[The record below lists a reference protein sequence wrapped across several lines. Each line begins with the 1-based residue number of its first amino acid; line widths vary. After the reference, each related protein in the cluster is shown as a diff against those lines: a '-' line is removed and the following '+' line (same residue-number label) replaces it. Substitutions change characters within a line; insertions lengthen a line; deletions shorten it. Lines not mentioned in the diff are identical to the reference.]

1 MKKLF
6 LISLLVCMG
15 ILQSLAF
22 DYTDERGVTWS
33 CVLAYNFETQ
43 SYTSPIINSAT
54 GYGDEV
60 VIPEKVYDGTK
71 EYTVTSIGF
80 TFQDN
85 KTLEKVTWPSTVTT
99 IPGLMFSGC
108 SSLKAVE
115 NTRNVTY
122 IYDSAF
128 QGCNNLI
135 ELDLGSCNIAG
146 YAFDGCSKLQ
156 SIGELAKCTL
166 VGSCAFYGCSSL
178 DKVDLSMCTSVGS
191 SAFNGCSSLQTI
203 GNPRFTSIPNG
214 AFNGC
219 SNLENIDLS
228 LYTSVGSNA
237 FSGCSKLQNVN
248 ISNCTY
254 IGYSA
259 FSGCSSITE
268 VDLSSCKSMED
279 YAFSGCKKLE
289 NVIGLENFKSI
300 PNYAFRG
307 TALKSLDLP
316 VCTTI
321 GDGAFSDCSSLQSV
335 DLPVC
340 TTIGSEAFCSCSGL
354 QSVDLPACTTIGG
367 MAFWVCSG
375 LQSVVLPVCT
385 TIDSHAFSQCSGLQ
399 SVDLPACMTISDG
412 AFSNCSDLQSVVLSV
427 CTTIGEGAFSGCSDL
442 QSVDLPKVES
452 IGSSAFVSSG
462 ITKVSLPGTLKNM
475 GYRCFDTVTEYTF
488 NGTQPAVLYEDNS
501 YFAFYGAAFV
511 IRVPESAIDTYKAAD
526 VWKNYKDKI
535 FSISDQLYYD
545 VTTTAMDSQ
554 SGLEQA
560 IGATNMKKVISL
572 KATGTIN
579 SYDIFMIRTK
589 MTNLQNLDLTDADIV
604 ANGFAYYEGYSTED
618 NVVGNYSFCNL
629 NNLVTLKLPKKAY
642 IIGYN
647 AVANCSSLESVDFPK
662 NLKCIYNNAFQDCSK
677 PDNVVLPDG
686 LESIGNN
693 EYYSN
698 SFAGCR
704 SLKTIQFPPS
714 LKYIGGFAFDYCSS
728 LEEISLPG
736 LDRIDRCA
744 FEGCTSLKEVR
755 IPSTL
760 QNIGDG
766 AFSRCSNL
774 TDIYTYT
781 VEPISIGQNTF
792 DGTAY
797 KNARLWMPTQSY
809 ANYYYQTQWGQ
820 FDNDNY
826 RWFDEPYKYMYI
838 NKDYTLSDANSASGD
853 KGRFDGDPDIDVN
866 PGGGLIVDGDKD
878 QTADDIHLKADASN
892 WATIIAK
899 ANVDAKRI
907 FIDITIEAN
916 RWHFFCFPF
925 DIKRSN
931 IKCDGNFVFRY
942 YDGKVRAEKGK
953 GGWTDLPATEEYL
966 KAGKGYI
973 FQASASCTLSIM
985 IEKEK
990 FGKLPNVR
998 FDCNLEANASTNEQD
1013 ASWNFVGNPFTS
1025 FFDLNDMGYNA
1036 PVTRWNGSGYE
1047 AVRPGDDDYIF
1058 HPYEAFFVQRPTG
1071 SSSIEFDP
1079 EHRMTQ
1085 IGSNNRKT
1093 ENAKKAM
1100 KRQLNPERLLVN
1112 LAVTDGKN
1120 TDKTRV
1126 VFNQT
1131 KSNKYEM
1138 DCDAAKFESATSAV
1152 QLYSIEAQGG
1162 KMAINERPQGSVQLG
1177 FTAKAAGDYTISAE
1191 RMDQPVLL
1199 KDNLMNIT
1207 YDLSNGDYS
1216 FSSEAG
1222 TFDNRFMLLIDGG
1235 ATGIAD
1241 IAKEAGVNI
1250 MPSTNGINLTGVD
1263 GKTVNVYSLS
1273 GALFATRT
1281 ENGFLNLSKGVY
1293 IVEVGKM
1300 KAKVMVK

>member
-1 MKKLF
+1 
-6 LISLLVCMG
+6 MG
-15 ILQSLAF
+15 ILQSFAF

-33 CVLAYNFETQ
+33 CSETGN
-43 SYTSPIINSAT
+43 SSVSITSAK

-60 VIPEKVYDGTK
+60 VIPEKVYNGTK
-71 EYTVTSIGF
+71 VYTVTGISF
-80 TFQDN
+80 RFSNN

-99 IPGLMFSGC
+99 IPGDMFYDC
-108 SSLKAVE
+108 SSLKTVE

-122 IYDSAF
+122 IYVSAF
-128 QGCNNLI
+128 SCCNNLI
-135 ELDLGSCNIAG
+135 ELDLGSCKIFDS
-146 YAFDGCSKLQ
+146 AFNGCSKLQ
-156 SIGELAKCTL
+156 SIGESAKCTS
-166 VGSCAFYGCSSL
+166 VGFQAFYQCSSL
-178 DKVDLSMCTSVGS
+178 EKIDMSMCTSVGS
-191 SAFNGCSSLQTI
+191 NAFDGCSRLQSIGNPKLTSIPDNAFYYCSSL
-203 GNPRFTSIPNG
+203 
-214 AFNGC
+214 
-219 SNLENIDLS
+219 EKIDLS
-228 LYTSVGSNA
+228 KCTTVGSSA
-237 FSGCSKLQNVN
+237 FYGCSKLQNVN

-254 IGYSA
+254 IGGNA
-259 FSGCSSITE
+259 FYGCSSITE
-268 VDLSSCKSMED
+268 VDLSACKTL
-279 YAFSGCKKLE
+279 G
-289 NVIGLENFKSI
+289 NN
-300 PNYAFRG
+300 
-307 TALKSLDLP
+307 
-316 VCTTI
+316 
-321 GDGAFSDCSSLQSV
+321 
-335 DLPVC
+335 
-340 TTIGSEAFCSCSGL
+340 
-354 QSVDLPACTTIGG
+354 
-367 MAFWVCSG
+367 AFWGSR
-375 LQSVVLPVCT
+375 
-385 TIDSHAFSQCSGLQ
+385 
-399 SVDLPACMTISDG
+399 IS
-412 AFSNCSDLQSVVLSV
+412 
-427 CTTIGEGAFSGCSDL
+427 
-442 QSVDLPKVES
+442 
-452 IGSSAFVSSG
+452 
-462 ITKVSLPGTLKNM
+462 KVSLPATLKSM
-475 GYRCFDTVTEYTF
+475 GYKCFDNVKEYTF
-488 NGTQPAVLYEDNS
+488 NGTQPAVLAEENGYPAFSGAS
-501 YFAFYGAAFV
+501 YI
-511 IRVPESAIDTYKAAD
+511 IRVPESAIDTYKTDD
-526 VWKNYKDKI
+526 VWKNYTDKI
-535 FSISDQLYYD
+535 FSVSDKLDYD
-545 VTTTAMDSQ
+545 VTTTAMDNQ

-560 IGATNMKKVISL
+560 IGATNMKKVVSL

-579 SYDIFMIRTK
+579 GYDIFMIRTK

-604 ANGFAYYEGYSTED
+604 ANGFAYYENNSTTD
-618 NVVGNYSFCNL
+618 NVVGGYSFYDL
-629 NNLVTLKLPKKAY
+629 NNLVTLKLPKNA
-642 IIGYN
+642 ISIGSY

-662 NLKCIYNNAFQDCSK
+662 SLKYIVNHSFENCSK
-677 PDNVVLPDG
+677 LDNVILPDG
-686 LESIGNN
+686 LESIGSNN
-693 EYYSN
+693 YSR
-698 SFAGCR
+698 SFANC
-704 SLKTIQFPPS
+704 SNLKNIQFPPS
-714 LKYIGGFAFDYCSS
+714 LKYIGSYVFSSCSS
-728 LEEISLPG
+728 LEKISLPG
-736 LDRIDRCA
+736 LDRIDENA
-744 FEGCTSLKEVR
+744 FNGCTSLKEVR

-760 QNIGDG
+760 QNIGNG
-766 AFSRCSNL
+766 AFYGCSNL

-781 VEPISIGQNTF
+781 VEPISIGQDTF
-792 DGTAY
+792 GETTY
-797 KNARLWMPTQSY
+797 KSARLWMPTQSY

-826 RWFDEPYKYMYI
+826 RWFDEPYEYMYI

-853 KGRFDGDPDIDVN
+853 KGRFDGNPDIDVN

-907 FIDITIEAN
+907 FIDITIAAN

-973 FQASASCTLSIM
+973 FQASANCTLSIM

-1112 LAVTDGKN
+1112 LAVSDGKN

-1126 VFNQT
+1126 VFNQA

-1138 DCDAAKFESATSAV
+1138 DCDAAKFESSTSAV

-1177 FTAKAAGDYTISAE
+1177 FTAKAAGDYTIAAE

-1250 MPSTNGINLTGVD
+1250 MPSVNGINLTGVD

>member
-6 LISLLVCMG
+6 LISLLICVG
-15 ILQSLAF
+15 ILQSFAF

-33 CVLAYNFETQ
+33 CSETDYNEETQ
-43 SYTSPIINSAT
+43 SYTSAYITSAS

-71 EYTVTSIGF
+71 WYTVVEIRF

-85 KTLEKVTWPSTVTT
+85 KTLEKVTWPSTVTE
-99 IPGLMFSGC
+99 IPFQMFQNC
-108 SSLKAVE
+108 SSLKTVE

-122 IYDSAF
+122 IYGIAF
-128 QGCNNLI
+128 SGCNNLI
-135 ELDLGSCNIAG
+135 ELDLGSCKIFYN
-146 YAFDGCSKLQ
+146 AFDGCSKLQ
-156 SIGELAKCTL
+156 SIGESVKCTF
-166 VGSCAFYGCSSL
+166 VGDCAFYGCSNL
-178 DKVDLSMCTSVGS
+178 EKVDLSMCTSVGS
-191 SAFNGCSSLQTI
+191 SAFSGCSSLQSI
-203 GNPRFTSIPNG
+203 GNPKFTSIPDN

-228 LYTSVGSNA
+228 LCTSVGSSA

-248 ISNCTY
+248 TSICTY
-254 IGYSA
+254 IGNGA
-259 FSGCSSITE
+259 FYGCSSITE
-268 VDLSSCKSMED
+268 VDLSACKSL
-279 YAFSGCKKLE
+279 G
-289 NVIGLENFKSI
+289 NN
-300 PNYAFRG
+300 
-307 TALKSLDLP
+307 
-316 VCTTI
+316 
-321 GDGAFSDCSSLQSV
+321 
-335 DLPVC
+335 
-340 TTIGSEAFCSCSGL
+340 
-354 QSVDLPACTTIGG
+354 
-367 MAFWVCSG
+367 AFWGSR
-375 LQSVVLPVCT
+375 
-385 TIDSHAFSQCSGLQ
+385 
-399 SVDLPACMTISDG
+399 IS
-412 AFSNCSDLQSVVLSV
+412 
-427 CTTIGEGAFSGCSDL
+427 
-442 QSVDLPKVES
+442 
-452 IGSSAFVSSG
+452 
-462 ITKVSLPGTLKNM
+462 KVSLPAALKSM
-475 GYRCFDTVTEYTF
+475 GYQCFDNVKEYTF
-488 NGTQPAVLYEDNS
+488 NGTQPAALTEQLRYNNYPAFDGSS
-501 YFAFYGAAFV
+501 YI
-511 IRVPESAIDTYKAAD
+511 IRVPESAVDAYKAAD
-526 VWKNYKDKI
+526 IWKNYADKI
-535 FSISDQLYYD
+535 FSISDQLDYD

-560 IGATNMKKVISL
+560 IGATNMKKVVSL

-579 SYDIFMIRTK
+579 GYDIFMIRTK

-618 NVVGNYSFCNL
+618 NVVGGYSFYKL
-629 NNLVTLKLPKKAY
+629 NNLVTLKLPKNA
-642 IIGYN
+642 ITIGSY

-662 NLKCIYNNAFQDCSK
+662 KLKYLNDQSFGWCGK
-677 PDNVVLPDG
+677 LDNVILPDG
-686 LESIGNN
+686 LESIGNGDWS
-693 EYYSN
+693 YSFTSCKN
-698 SFAGCR
+698 
-704 SLKTIQFPPS
+704 LKTIQFPPS
-714 LKYIGGFAFDYCSS
+714 LKYIGGYAFCDCSS
-728 LEEISLPG
+728 LEKISLPG
-736 LDRIDRCA
+736 LDRIDQDA
-744 FEGCTSLKEVR
+744 FYCCSSLKEVR

-760 QNIGDG
+760 QNVGNG
-766 AFSRCSNL
+766 AFGGCSNL
-774 TDIYTYT
+774 ADIYTYT

-792 DGTAY
+792 DETAY
-797 KNARLWMPTQSY
+797 KSARLWMPTQSY

-826 RWFDEPYKYMYI
+826 RWFDEPYEYMYI
-838 NKDYTLSDANSASGD
+838 NKDYTLSDANSASKD
-853 KGRFDGDPDIDVN
+853 KGRFDGNPDIDVN

-942 YDGKVRAEKGK
+942 YDGKVRAEKGR

-990 FGKLPNVR
+990 FGKLPNVK

-1036 PVTRWNGSGYE
+1036 PVTRWNGNGYE

-1093 ENAKKAM
+1093 ENAQKAM

-1112 LAVTDGKN
+1112 LAISDGKN

-1126 VFNQT
+1126 VFNQA

-1138 DCDAAKFESATSAV
+1138 DCDAAKFESSTSAV

-1162 KMAINERPQGSVQLG
+1162 KMSINERPQGSVQLG

-1222 TFDNRFMLLIDGG
+1222 TFDNRFILLIDGG

-1250 MPSTNGINLTGVD
+1250 MPSVNGINLTGVD

-1300 KAKVMVK
+1300 KTKVMVK

>member
-6 LISLLVCMG
+6 LISLFVCVG

-33 CVLAYNFETQ
+33 CSEAYNYDTQ
-43 SYTSPIINSAT
+43 YTSAQINSAS

-80 TFQDN
+80 TFRDN
-85 KTLEKVTWPSTVTT
+85 KTLEKVTWPSTVTE
-99 IPGLMFSGC
+99 IPSNMFC
-108 SSLKAVE
+108 SCSNLKTVE
-115 NTRNVTY
+115 NVRKVTFISY
-122 IYDSAF
+122 TAF
-128 QGCNNLI
+128 HNCNNLI
-135 ELDLGSCNIAG
+135 ELDLGSCEINNC
-146 YAFDGCSKLQ
+146 AFCGCSKLQ
-156 SIGELAKCTL
+156 SIGKSAKCTYI
-166 VGSCAFYGCSSL
+166 GNQAFSSCSSITEVDLSACKDLGTSAFSGCSSL
-178 DKVDLSMCTSVGS
+178 QTVGNPKFTSIPDNAFYNCSSLEKIDLSKCTSVGS
-191 SAFNGCSSLQTI
+191 SAF
-203 GNPRFTSIPNG
+203 
-214 AFNGC
+214 
-219 SNLENIDLS
+219 
-228 LYTSVGSNA
+228 
-237 FSGCSKLQNVN
+237 SGCRKLQNVN
-248 ISNCTY
+248 ISNCAY
-254 IGYSA
+254 IGGSA

-268 VDLSSCKSMED
+268 VDLSACKTL
-279 YAFSGCKKLE
+279 G
-289 NVIGLENFKSI
+289 
-300 PNYAFRG
+300 NYAFW
-307 TALKSLDLP
+307 
-316 VCTTI
+316 
-321 GDGAFSDCSSLQSV
+321 
-335 DLPVC
+335 
-340 TTIGSEAFCSCSGL
+340 GSR
-354 QSVDLPACTTIGG
+354 
-367 MAFWVCSG
+367 
-375 LQSVVLPVCT
+375 
-385 TIDSHAFSQCSGLQ
+385 
-399 SVDLPACMTISDG
+399 IS
-412 AFSNCSDLQSVVLSV
+412 
-427 CTTIGEGAFSGCSDL
+427 
-442 QSVDLPKVES
+442 
-452 IGSSAFVSSG
+452 
-462 ITKVSLPGTLKNM
+462 KVSLPATLKSM
-475 GYRCFDTVTEYTF
+475 GYKCFDNVKGYTF
-488 NGTQPAVLYEDNS
+488 NGTQPAVLTEDNGSPAFSGAS
-501 YFAFYGAAFV
+501 YI
-511 IRVPESAIDTYKAAD
+511 IRVPESSVDAYKAANI
-526 VWKNYKDKI
+526 WKNYADKI
-535 FSISDQLYYD
+535 FSISDQLDYD
-545 VTTTAMDSQ
+545 VTTTAMDNQ

-560 IGATNMKKVISL
+560 IGATNMKKVVSL

-579 SYDIFMIRTK
+579 GYDIFMIRTK
-589 MTNLQNLDLTDADIV
+589 MANLQNLDLTDADIV
-604 ANGFAYYEGYSTED
+604 ANGFAYYGNYSTTD
-618 NVVGNYSFCNL
+618 NVVGSYFFCNL
-629 NNLVTLKLPKKAY
+629 NNLVTLKLPKNA
-642 IIGYN
+642 ITIGGH
-647 AVANCSSLESVDFPK
+647 AMESCSSLESVDFPK
-662 NLKCIYNNAFQDCSK
+662 NLKCINDYSFDNCSK
-677 PDNVVLPDG
+677 LDNVVLPDG
-686 LESIGNN
+686 LESIGNGD
-693 EYYSN
+693 YSY
-698 SFAGCR
+698 SFNNCKN
-704 SLKTIQFPPS
+704 LKTIQFPPS
-714 LKYIGGFAFDYCSS
+714 LKYIGGNVFRNCSS
-728 LEEISLPG
+728 LEKISLPG
-736 LDRIDRCA
+736 LDRIGENA
-744 FEGCTSLKEVR
+744 FRSCSFLKEVR

-760 QNIGDG
+760 QNIGNG
-766 AFSRCSNL
+766 AFGGCNNL
-774 TDIYTYT
+774 ADIYTYT

-792 DGTAY
+792 DEKAY
-797 KNARLWMPTQSY
+797 KSARLWMPTQSY

-826 RWFDEPYKYMYI
+826 RWFDEPYEYMYI
-838 NKDYTLSDANSASGD
+838 NKDYTLSDANSASKD
-853 KGRFDGDPDIDVN
+853 KGRFDGNPDIDVN

-907 FIDITIEAN
+907 FIDITIAAN

-942 YDGKVRAEKGK
+942 YDGKVRAEKGR

-966 KAGKGYI
+966 KAGRGYI

-1071 SSSIEFDP
+1071 SSSIEFDS
-1079 EHRMTQ
+1079 EYRMTQ

-1100 KRQLNPERLLVN
+1100 KRQLNLERLLVN
-1112 LAVTDGKN
+1112 LAVSDGKN

-1126 VFNQT
+1126 VFNQA

-1138 DCDAAKFESATSAV
+1138 DCDAAKFESTTSAV

-1250 MPSTNGINLTGVD
+1250 MPSANGINLTGVD
-1263 GKTVNVYSLS
+1263 GKTVNVYSLG

-1281 ENGFLNLSKGVY
+1281 ESGFLNLSKGVY

-1300 KAKVMVK
+1300 KTKVMVK

>member
-33 CVLAYNFETQ
+33 CSETDYNEETQ
-43 SYTSPIINSAT
+43 SYSSAYITSAT

-71 EYTVTSIGF
+71 EYTVVEIRF

-85 KTLEKVTWPSTVTT
+85 KTLEKVTWPSTVTK
-99 IPGLMFSGC
+99 IPHGMFWEC

-115 NTRNVTY
+115 NTRNVT
-122 IYDSAF
+122 
-128 QGCNNLI
+128 
-135 ELDLGSCNIAG
+135 
-146 YAFDGCSKLQ
+146 
-156 SIGELAKCTL
+156 SIGDG
-166 VGSCAFYGCSSL
+166 VFYGCSNFE
-178 DKVDLSMCTSVGS
+178 KVDLSMCPVVSSNAFCGCSRLQSIGNPKLNNIGS
-191 SAFNGCSSLQTI
+191 NAFKGCSSL
-203 GNPRFTSIPNG
+203 
-214 AFNGC
+214 
-219 SNLENIDLS
+219 EKIDLS
-228 LYTSVGSNA
+228 VCMLVSSSA

-248 ISNCTY
+248 ISNDCFSIGSSAFLGCSKLQSVNTSNCKY
-254 IGYSA
+254 IGDNA
-259 FSGCSSITE
+259 FNGCSSITE
-268 VDLSSCKSMED
+268 VDLSNCSKLGTS
-279 YAFSGCKKLE
+279 AFSGCTKLE
-289 NVIGLENFKSI
+289 NVIGLSLRNI
-300 PNYAFRG
+300 PDSAFRC
-307 TALKSLDLP
+307 TSLKSVKILNCATISSDAFRDCTSLTDLKLP
-316 VCTTI
+316 YCTTI
-321 GDGAFSDCSSLQSV
+321 GNGAFYDCSS
-335 DLPVC
+335 
-340 TTIGSEAFCSCSGL
+340 
-354 QSVDLPACTTIGG
+354 
-367 MAFWVCSG
+367 
-375 LQSVVLPVCT
+375 
-385 TIDSHAFSQCSGLQ
+385 
-399 SVDLPACMTISDG
+399 
-412 AFSNCSDLQSVVLSV
+412 
-427 CTTIGEGAFSGCSDL
+427 L

-452 IGSSAFVSSG
+452 IDNNAFWGSG
-462 ITKVSLPGTLKNM
+462 ITKISLPETLKSM
-475 GYRCFDTVTEYTF
+475 GYQCFDNVTEYTF
-488 NGTQPAVLYEDNS
+488 NGTQPTVLYEDNS
-501 YFAFYGAAFV
+501 CSAFYGASFV

-526 VWKNYKDKI
+526 VWKNYTDKI
-535 FSISDQLYYD
+535 FSIGDQLDYD

-560 IGATNMKKVISL
+560 IGATNMKKVVSL

-579 SYDIFMIRTK
+579 GYDIFMIRTK
-589 MTNLQNLDLTDADIV
+589 MTHLQNLDLTDADIV
-604 ANGFAYYEGYSTED
+604 ANGFAYYGGCSTVD
-618 NVVGNYSFCNL
+618 NVVGNYSFCSL

-642 IIGYN
+642 IIGWN
-647 AVANCSSLESVDFPK
+647 AVENCSSLESVDFPK
-662 NLKCIYNNAFQDCSK
+662 NLKCICNNAFQDCK
-677 PDNVVLPDG
+677 KLDNVILPDG

-698 SFAGCR
+698 SFAGCI

-714 LKYIGGFAFDYCSS
+714 LKYIGGYVFRGCSS
-728 LEEISLPG
+728 LEKISLPG

-744 FEGCTSLKEVR
+744 FQSCKSLKEVR

-760 QNIGDG
+760 QNVGDE
-766 AFSRCSNL
+766 AFSGCSNL
-774 TDIYTYT
+774 ADIYTYT

-792 DGTAY
+792 DGNTY

-826 RWFDEPYKYMYI
+826 RWFDEPYEYMYI

-907 FIDITIEAN
+907 FIDITIAAN

-942 YDGKVRAEKGK
+942 YDGKVRAEKGN

-990 FGKLPNVR
+990 FGKLPNVK

-1058 HPYEAFFVQRPTG
+1058 HPYEAFFVQRPTD

-1112 LAVTDGKN
+1112 LAISDGKN

-1138 DCDAAKFESATSAV
+1138 DCDAAKFESTTSPV

-1177 FTAKAAGDYTISAE
+1177 FTAKVDGDYTISAE

>member
-6 LISLLVCMG
+6 LISLLVCVG
-15 ILQSLAF
+15 ILQSFADGF
-22 DYTDERGVTWS
+22 YYTDERGVKWG
-33 CVLAYNFETQ
+33 CADY
-43 SYTSPIINSAT
+43 PNSTTVSICDAS

-60 VIPEKVYDGTK
+60 VIPEKVYNGTK
-71 EYTVTSIGF
+71 EYTVTDIRIF

-85 KTLEKVTWPSTVTT
+85 KTLEKVTWPSTVTK
-99 IPGLMFSGC
+99 IPSDMFQNC
-108 SSLKAVE
+108 SSLKTVE
-115 NTRNVTY
+115 NVRKVTS
-122 IYDSAF
+122 ISSNAF
-128 QGCNNLI
+128 DGCNNLI
-135 ELDLGSCNIAG
+135 ELDLGSFEIYG
-146 YAFDGCSKLQ
+146 FAFNNCSKLQ
-156 SIGELAKCTL
+156 SIGESAKCTS
-166 VGSCAFYGCSSL
+166 VGNGAFKYCSSLEKIDLSMCTSVSSNAFYSCSSLRSIGNPKLTSIPDNAFYGCSSL
-178 DKVDLSMCTSVGS
+178 EKIDLSMCTTVGS
-191 SAFNGCSSLQTI
+191 DAF
-203 GNPRFTSIPNG
+203 
-214 AFNGC
+214 
-219 SNLENIDLS
+219 
-228 LYTSVGSNA
+228 Y
-237 FSGCSKLQNVN
+237 GCSKLQNVN

-259 FSGCSSITE
+259 FNGCSSITE
-268 VDLSSCKSMED
+268 VDLSACKNLGIS
-279 YAFSGCKKLE
+279 AFDGCKKLE
-289 NVIGLENFKSI
+289 NVIGLENYKSI
-300 PNYAFRG
+300 PSCAFRQ
-307 TALKSLDLP
+307 TALKSVDLP

-321 GDGAFSDCSSLQSV
+321 GGSAFSGCSSLQSV

-340 TTIGSEAFCSCSGL
+340 TTIGYSAFYGCSGL
-354 QSVDLPACTTIGG
+354 QSV
-367 MAFWVCSG
+367 
-375 LQSVVLPVCT
+375 
-385 TIDSHAFSQCSGLQ
+385 
-399 SVDLPACMTISDG
+399 
-412 AFSNCSDLQSVVLSV
+412 N
-427 CTTIGEGAFSGCSDL
+427 
-442 QSVDLPKVES
+442 LPKVES
-452 IGSSAFVSSG
+452 IGNNVFGGSG
-462 ITKVSLPGTLKNM
+462 ISKVSLPATLKSM
-475 GYRCFDTVTEYTF
+475 GYQCFDNVKEYTF
-488 NGTQPAVLYEDNS
+488 NGTQPAVLTEQLSSES
-501 YFAFYGAAFV
+501 YNNHPAFSGASYI
-511 IRVPESAIDTYKAAD
+511 IRVPESAVDAYKAAD
-526 VWKNYKDKI
+526 VWKNYTDKI
-535 FSISDQLYYD
+535 FSISDQLDYD

-560 IGATNMKKVISL
+560 IGATNMKKVVSL

-579 SYDIFMIRTK
+579 GYDIFMIRTK

-604 ANGFAYYEGYSTED
+604 ANGFAYYENNSTTD
-618 NVVGNYSFCNL
+618 NIVGNYSFYDL
-629 NNLVTLKLPKKAY
+629 DNLVTLKLPKNA
-642 IIGYN
+642 ITIGSS
-647 AVANCSSLESVDFPK
+647 AMENCSSLESVDFPK
-662 NLKCIYNNAFQDCSK
+662 NLKNIEDNSFASCRK
-677 PDNVVLPDG
+677 LDNVVLPDG
-686 LESIGNN
+686 LESIGCSIL
-693 EYYSN
+693 YYSR
-698 SFAGCR
+698 SFANC
-704 SLKTIQFPPS
+704 SNLKTIQFPPS
-714 LKYIGGFAFDYCSS
+714 LKYIGGYAFSGCSS
-728 LEEISLPG
+728 LEKIGLPG
-736 LDRIDRCA
+736 LDRIDNYA
-744 FEGCTSLKEVR
+744 FQNCSSLKEVR

-760 QNIGDG
+760 QKVGDN
-766 AFSRCSNL
+766 AFSGCSNL
-774 TDIYTYT
+774 ADIYTYT

-792 DGTAY
+792 GETTY
-797 KNARLWMPTQSY
+797 KSARLWMPTQSY

-853 KGRFDGDPDIDVN
+853 KGRFDGNPDIDVN

-907 FIDITIEAN
+907 FIDITIDAN

-953 GGWTDLPATEEYL
+953 GGWTDLPTTEEYL

-1036 PVTRWNGSGYE
+1036 PVTRWNGNGYE

-1085 IGSNNRKT
+1085 IGSNNRKR

-1112 LAVTDGKN
+1112 LAVSDGKN

-1138 DCDAAKFESATSAV
+1138 DCDAAKFESSTSAV

-1177 FTAKAAGDYTISAE
+1177 FTAKVDGDYTISAE

-1207 YDLSNGDYS
+1207 YDLSNGDYC

>member
-6 LISLLVCMG
+6 LISLLVCVG

-33 CVLAYNFETQ
+33 CSETDWNEETQ
-43 SYTSPIINSAT
+43 SYTSAIINSAT

-85 KTLEKVTWPSTVTT
+85 KTLEKVTWPSTVTM
-99 IPGLMFSGC
+99 ILYNMFKNC

-115 NTRNVTY
+115 NTRNVTF
-122 IYDSAF
+122 IYDCAF
-128 QGCNNLI
+128 ENCNNLI
-135 ELDLGSCNIAG
+135 ELDLGSCMIADL
-146 YAFDGCSKLQ
+146 AFYGCSKLQ
-156 SIGELAKCTL
+156 SIGESAKCTY
-166 VGSCAFYGCSSL
+166 VGSQAFSQ
-178 DKVDLSMCTSVGS
+178 
-191 SAFNGCSSLQTI
+191 CSSLQSI
-203 GNPRFTSIPNG
+203 GNPKFTSIPDN

-228 LYTSVGSNA
+228 LCTSVGSSA

-248 ISNCTY
+248 TSICTY
-254 IGYSA
+254 IGNGA
-259 FSGCSSITE
+259 FYGCSSITE
-268 VDLSSCKSMED
+268 VDLSACKSL
-279 YAFSGCKKLE
+279 G
-289 NVIGLENFKSI
+289 NN
-300 PNYAFRG
+300 
-307 TALKSLDLP
+307 
-316 VCTTI
+316 
-321 GDGAFSDCSSLQSV
+321 
-335 DLPVC
+335 
-340 TTIGSEAFCSCSGL
+340 
-354 QSVDLPACTTIGG
+354 
-367 MAFWVCSG
+367 AFWGSR
-375 LQSVVLPVCT
+375 
-385 TIDSHAFSQCSGLQ
+385 
-399 SVDLPACMTISDG
+399 IS
-412 AFSNCSDLQSVVLSV
+412 
-427 CTTIGEGAFSGCSDL
+427 
-442 QSVDLPKVES
+442 
-452 IGSSAFVSSG
+452 
-462 ITKVSLPGTLKNM
+462 KVSLPAALKSM
-475 GYRCFDTVTEYTF
+475 GYQCFDNVKEYTF
-488 NGTQPAVLYEDNS
+488 NGTQPAALTEQLSSES
-501 YFAFYGAAFV
+501 YNNYPAFDGSSYI
-511 IRVPESAIDTYKAAD
+511 IRVPESAVDAYKAAD
-526 VWKNYKDKI
+526 IWKNYADKI
-535 FSISDQLYYD
+535 FSISDQLDYD

-560 IGATNMKKVISL
+560 IGATNMKKVVSL

-579 SYDIFMIRTK
+579 GYDIFMIRTK

-618 NVVGNYSFCNL
+618 NVVGGYSFYKL
-629 NNLVTLKLPKKAY
+629 NNLVTLKLPKNA
-642 IIGYN
+642 ITIGSY

-662 NLKCIYNNAFQDCSK
+662 KLKYLNDQSFGWCGK
-677 PDNVVLPDG
+677 LDNVILPDG
-686 LESIGNN
+686 LESIGNGDCS
-693 EYYSN
+693 YSFTSCKN
-698 SFAGCR
+698 
-704 SLKTIQFPPS
+704 LKTIQFPPS
-714 LKYIGGFAFDYCSS
+714 LKYIGGYAFCDCSS
-728 LEEISLPG
+728 LEKISLPG
-736 LDRIDRCA
+736 LDRIDQDA
-744 FEGCTSLKEVR
+744 FYCCSSLKEVR

-760 QNIGDG
+760 QNVGNG
-766 AFSRCSNL
+766 AFGGCSNL
-774 TDIYTYT
+774 ADIYTYT

-792 DGTAY
+792 DETAY
-797 KNARLWMPTQSY
+797 KSARLWMPTQSY

-853 KGRFDGDPDIDVN
+853 KGRFDGNPDIDVN

-907 FIDITIEAN
+907 FIDITIAAN

-990 FGKLPNVR
+990 FGKLPNVK

-1036 PVTRWNGSGYE
+1036 PVTRWNGSGFE

-1071 SSSIEFDP
+1071 SSNIEFDP

-1112 LAVTDGKN
+1112 LAISDGKN

-1126 VFNQT
+1126 VFNQA

-1138 DCDAAKFESATSAV
+1138 DCDAAKFESSTSAV

-1177 FTAKAAGDYTISAE
+1177 FTAKADGDYTISAE

>member
-6 LISLLVCMG
+6 LISLLVCVG

-33 CVLAYNFETQ
+33 CYETDN
-43 SYTSPIINSAT
+43 SSARITSAS

-60 VIPEKVYDGTK
+60 VIPEKVYNGTK

-80 TFQDN
+80 TFGNN
-85 KTLEKVTWPSTVTT
+85 KTLEKVTWPSTVTE
-99 IPGLMFSGC
+99 IPDNMFQNC
-108 SSLKAVE
+108 SNLKTVE
-115 NTRNVTY
+115 NVRKVTS
-122 IYDSAF
+122 ISSNAF
-128 QGCNNLI
+128 WNCNNLI
-135 ELDLGSCNIAG
+135 ELNLGSCEISAN
-146 YAFDGCSKLQ
+146 AFFCCSKLQ
-156 SIGELAKCTL
+156 SIGESAKCTS
-166 VGSCAFYGCSSL
+166 VGFQAFDQCSSL
-178 DKVDLSMCTSVGS
+178 EKIDLSMCTSVGF
-191 SAFNGCSSLQTI
+191 SAFAGCSSLQTI
-203 GNPRFTSIPNG
+203 GNPKLTSIPDNTFG
-214 AFNGC
+214 GC
-219 SNLENIDLS
+219 SSLEKIDLS
-228 LYTSVGSNA
+228 MCTSVSSDA
-237 FSGCSKLQNVN
+237 FYGCKKLQNVN

-254 IGYSA
+254 IGRKA
-259 FSGCSSITE
+259 FNDCSSITE
-268 VDLSSCKSMED
+268 VDLSACKSLGD
-279 YAFSGCKKLE
+279 YAFSDCKKLA
-289 NVIGLENFKSI
+289 NVIGLENFISI
-300 PNYAFRG
+300 PDYAFRG
-307 TALKSLDLP
+307 TALKSVDLP

-321 GDGAFSDCSSLQSV
+321 GSNAFFNCSGLQSV

-340 TTIGSEAFCSCSGL
+340 TTIGSQAFYGCSGL
-354 QSVDLPACTTIGG
+354 QSVDLPVCTTIGDR
-367 MAFWVCSG
+367 
-375 LQSVVLPVCT
+375 T
-385 TIDSHAFSQCSGLQ
+385 FSDCSGLQ
-399 SVDLPACMTISDG
+399 SVDLP
-412 AFSNCSDLQSVVLSV
+412 V
-427 CTTIGEGAFSGCSDL
+427 CTTIGDGSFSACSGLQSVDLPVCTTIGPSAFNGCSGL
-442 QSVDLPKVES
+442 LSVDLPKVES
-452 IGSSAFVSSG
+452 IGDGAFCGSG
-462 ITKVSLPGTLKNM
+462 ITKISLPETLKNM
-475 GYRCFDTVTEYTF
+475 GYSCFDKVTEYTF
-488 NGTQPAVLYEDNS
+488 NGTQPAALSEGSGYPLSGVH
-501 YFAFYGAAFV
+501 FV
-511 IRVPESAIDTYKAAD
+511 IRVPESAIDAYKTAD
-526 VWKNYKDKI
+526 IWKNYTDKI

-579 SYDIFMIRTK
+579 GYDIFMIRTK
-589 MTNLQNLDLTDADIV
+589 MTHLQDLDLTDADIV
-604 ANGFAYYEGYSTED
+604 ANVFAYYGGYSTTD
-618 NVVGNYSFCNL
+618 NVVGGYSFYKL
-629 NNLVTLKLPKKAY
+629 NNLVTLKLPKNA
-642 IIGYN
+642 ITIDN
-647 AVANCSSLESVDFPK
+647 SAVASCSSLESVDFPK
-662 NLKCIYNNAFQDCSK
+662 NLKYINESSFSGCTK
-677 PDNVVLPDG
+677 LDNVVLPDG
-686 LESIGNN
+686 LESIG
-693 EYYSN
+693 YSSFN
-698 SFAGCR
+698 SCYK
-704 SLKTIQFPPS
+704 LKTIQFPPS
-714 LKYIGGFAFDYCSS
+714 LKYIGGHAFSACSS
-728 LEEISLPG
+728 LEKISLPG
-736 LDRIDRCA
+736 LDRIDNYAFRRCS
-744 FEGCTSLKEVR
+744 SLKEIR

-760 QNIGDG
+760 QNVGDG
-766 AFSRCSNL
+766 AFMDCSSL
-774 TDIYTYT
+774 ADIYTYT

-792 DGTAY
+792 DGTTY
-797 KNARLWMPTQSY
+797 KSARLWMPTQSY

-826 RWFDEPYKYMYI
+826 RWFDEPYEYMYI
-838 NKDYTLSDANSASGD
+838 NKDYTLSDANSASKD
-853 KGRFDGDPDIDVN
+853 KGRFDGTPDIDVN

-907 FIDITIEAN
+907 FIDITIAAN

-1112 LAVTDGKN
+1112 LAVSDGKN

-1131 KSNKYEM
+1131 KSNRYEM
-1138 DCDAAKFESATSAV
+1138 DCDAAKFESTTSAV

-1250 MPSTNGINLTGVD
+1250 MPSANGINLTGVD

-1300 KAKVMVK
+1300 KTKVMVK

>member
-6 LISLLVCMG
+6 LISLLVCVG
-15 ILQSLAF
+15 ILQSFAF

-33 CVLAYNFETQ
+33 CYEIDNSSARI
-43 SYTSPIINSAT
+43 TSAS

-71 EYTVTSIGF
+71 EYTVTSIQF
-80 TFQDN
+80 TFRDN
-85 KTLEKVTWPSTVTT
+85 KNLKKVTWSSTVKT
-99 IPGLMFSGC
+99 IPYEMFSGC
-108 SSLKAVE
+108 SSLKTVE
-115 NTRNVTY
+115 NTRNVTSIGY
-122 IYDSAF
+122 NAF
-128 QGCNNLI
+128 LDCNNLI
-135 ELDLGSCNIAG
+135 ELDLGSCKIND
-146 YAFDGCSKLQ
+146 YAFYRCSKLQ
-156 SIGELAKCTL
+156 SIGESAKFTS
-166 VGSCAFYGCSSL
+166 VGNNAFNGCSSL
-178 DKVDLSMCTSVGS
+178 EKIDLSLCTSVGS
-191 SAFNGCSSLQTI
+191 SAFNWCSRLLSI
-203 GNPRFTSIPNG
+203 GNPKLTSIPDN
-214 AFNGC
+214 AFYNC
-219 SNLENIDLS
+219 SSLENIDLS
-228 LYTSVGSNA
+228 KCTSVGSEA
-237 FSGCSKLQNVN
+237 FLNCSKLQNVN
-248 ISNCTY
+248 TSNCTY

-259 FSGCSSITE
+259 FSGCSSIAE
-268 VDLSSCKSMED
+268 VDLSACKSLGD
-279 YAFSGCKKLE
+279 NAFSRCKKLE

-300 PNYAFRG
+300 PEGAFRETALKTINLPVCTTIGSYAFYGCSSITEVDLSACKNIGNGSFRECNKLANVIGLEDFKSIPDYAFSG
-307 TALKSLDLP
+307 TALKSVDLP

-321 GDGAFSDCSSLQSV
+321 GSHAFSACSGLQSV

-340 TTIGSEAFCSCSGL
+340 TTIGSSAFYSCS
-354 QSVDLPACTTIGG
+354 S
-367 MAFWVCSG
+367 
-375 LQSVVLPVCT
+375 
-385 TIDSHAFSQCSGLQ
+385 
-399 SVDLPACMTISDG
+399 
-412 AFSNCSDLQSVVLSV
+412 
-427 CTTIGEGAFSGCSDL
+427 L
-442 QSVDLPKVES
+442 QSVDLPKVENM
-452 IGSSAFVSSG
+452 GNNAFWESG
-462 ITKVSLPGTLKNM
+462 ITKISLPETLKSM
-475 GYRCFDTVTEYTF
+475 EYQCFDKVTEYTF
-488 NGTQPAVLYEDNS
+488 NGTQPAALYEEINTFDSHPIFDGAS
-501 YFAFYGAAFV
+501 YI
-511 IRVPESAIDTYKAAD
+511 IRVPESAVDTYKTAD
-526 VWKNYKDKI
+526 IWKNYTDKI
-535 FSISDQLYYD
+535 FSISDQLDYD

-560 IGATNMKKVISL
+560 IGATNMKKVVSL

-579 SYDIFMIRTK
+579 GYDIFMIRTK

-604 ANGFAYYEGYSTED
+604 ANGFAYYENNSTTD
-618 NVVGNYSFCNL
+618 NVVGNYSFYKL
-629 NNLVTLKLPKKAY
+629 NNLVTLKLPKNA
-642 IIGYN
+642 ISIGYS
-647 AVANCSSLESVDFPK
+647 AVASCSSLESVDFPK
-662 NLKCIYNNAFQDCSK
+662 NLKNINGYSFQYCSK
-677 PDNVVLPDG
+677 LDNVVLPDG
-686 LESIGNN
+686 LESIG
-693 EYYSN
+693 YS
-698 SFAGCR
+698 SFSDCR
-704 SLKTIQFPPS
+704 NLKTIQFPPS
-714 LKYIGGFAFDYCSS
+714 LKNIGTFAFYECSS
-728 LEEISLPG
+728 LEKIGLPG
-736 LDRIDRCA
+736 LDRIDENA
-744 FEGCTSLKEVR
+744 FNSCSSLKEVR

-760 QNIGDG
+760 QNVGDG
-766 AFSRCSNL
+766 AFKDCSNL

-781 VEPISIGQNTF
+781 VEPISIRQNTF
-792 DGTAY
+792 DGDTY
-797 KNARLWMPTQSY
+797 KSARLWMPTQSY

-826 RWFDEPYKYMYI
+826 RWFDEPYEYMYI
-838 NKDYTLSDANSASGD
+838 NKDYTLSDANSASKD
-853 KGRFDGDPDIDVN
+853 KGRFDGNPDIDVN

-907 FIDITIEAN
+907 FIDITIAAN

-966 KAGKGYI
+966 KAGRGYI

-1036 PVTRWNGSGYE
+1036 PVTRWNGSSYE

-1112 LAVTDGKN
+1112 LAISDGKN

-1138 DCDAAKFESATSAV
+1138 DCDAAKFESSTSAV

-1177 FTAKAAGDYTISAE
+1177 FTAKAAGDYTIAAE

-1250 MPSTNGINLTGVD
+1250 MPSANGINLTGVD

-1300 KAKVMVK
+1300 KTKVMVK